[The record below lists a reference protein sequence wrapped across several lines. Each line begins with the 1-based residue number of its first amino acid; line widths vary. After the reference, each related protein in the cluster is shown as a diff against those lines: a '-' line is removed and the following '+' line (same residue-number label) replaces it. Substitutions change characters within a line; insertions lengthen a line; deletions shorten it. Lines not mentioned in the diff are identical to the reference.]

1 MDPRATNYL
10 RQNIVFSYPEMIQV
24 SFSLFLSLS
33 LFCYF
38 TLSLIFIK
46 IILVLLLFYLFIF
59 MKIIVIFSCSGMF
72 RNVPA
77 CSGMFRHVPEC
88 SMFLVLSTPLYFCY
102 FKMEER
108 REERRRGFRFTED
121 QQYASRDFRKAFYA
135 IRTVEEGH
143 HIGMA
148 CAVETEDE
156 NDDKIRLVTCSD
168 TWNSVS
174 NSVQMVRFSRKH
186 FGDYRLTPA
195 PSSVRQCEQ
204 FSIIW
209 CEIGGK
215 ETWAKRRLLRPRFLE
230 GEEQK
235 NDFLVY
241 TIDGQS
247 CLNLEYDKASDSH
260 DLKDSGEITYELGGS
275 PIISLNKKY
284 LVGVL
289 KSDGKACFLFHGV
302 FGE

>member
-1 MDPRATNYL
+1 MHVPGVRDVP
-10 RQNIVFSYPEMIQV
+10 V
-24 SFSLFLSLS
+24 
-33 LFCYF
+33 CY
-38 TLSLIFIK
+38 
-46 IILVLLLFYLFIF
+46 
-59 MKIIVIFSCSGMF
+59 GMF
-72 RNVPA
+72 RNVP
-77 CSGMFRHVPEC
+77 EC
-88 SMFLVLSTPLYFCY
+88 SVSLNSGVVNILLRHCAHGVLYLCY

-108 REERRRGFRFTED
+108 QEEKRGSRRLRFTED
-121 QQYASRDFRKAFYA
+121 QKYKSRNFRKAFHA

-156 NDDKIRLVTCSD
+156 NNDRIRLVTCRD

-186 FGDYRLTPA
+186 FGDYRLTPV
-195 PSSVRQCEQ
+195 PSSVLQCEQ

-215 ETWAKRRLLRPRFLE
+215 ETWAKRRLLRPRFLNS
-230 GEEQK
+230 EEQK

-247 CLNLEYDKASDSH
+247 CKVLNLKYKESEGH
-260 DLKDSGEITYELGGS
+260 DLKNSGEITYELGGS
-275 PIISLNKKY
+275 PIISLDKKY

-289 KSDGKACFLFHGV
+289 KSDGEACFLFHGV

>member
-1 MDPRATNYL
+1 MFRYVTG
-10 RQNIVFSYPEMIQV
+10 
-24 SFSLFLSLS
+24 
-33 LFCYF
+33 
-38 TLSLIFIK
+38 
-46 IILVLLLFYLFIF
+46 
-59 MKIIVIFSCSGMF
+59 CSGMF
-72 RNVPA
+72 RNVP
-77 CSGMFRHVPEC
+77 EC
-88 SMFLVLSTPLYFCY
+88 SLSLNSGVVNILLRHCAHGVLYLCY

-108 REERRRGFRFTED
+108 QEEKRGSRRLRFTED
-121 QQYASRDFRKAFYA
+121 QKYKSRNFRKAFHA

-156 NDDKIRLVTCSD
+156 NNDRIRLVTSSD

-186 FGDYRLTPA
+186 FEDYRLTPA

-215 ETWAKRRLLRPRFLE
+215 ETWAKRRLLRPRFLNS
-230 GEEQK
+230 EEQK

-247 CLNLEYDKASDSH
+247 CKVLNLKYKESEGH
-260 DLKDSGEITYELGGS
+260 DLKNSGEITYELGGS
-275 PIISLNKKY
+275 PIISLDKKY

-289 KSDGKACFLFHGV
+289 KSDGEACFLFHGV

>member
-1 MDPRATNYL
+1 MHVPGVRD
-10 RQNIVFSYPEMIQV
+10 VPE
-24 SFSLFLSLS
+24 
-33 LFCYF
+33 
-38 TLSLIFIK
+38 
-46 IILVLLLFYLFIF
+46 
-59 MKIIVIFSCSGMF
+59 CSGMF
-72 RNVPA
+72 RNVP
-77 CSGMFRHVPEC
+77 EC
-88 SMFLVLSTPLYFCY
+88 SVSLNSGVVNILLRHCAHGVLYLCY

-108 REERRRGFRFTED
+108 QEEKRGSRRLRFTED
-121 QQYASRDFRKAFYA
+121 QKYKSRNFRKAFHA

-156 NDDKIRLVTCSD
+156 NNDRIRLVTSSD

-186 FGDYRLTPA
+186 FEDYRLTPA

-215 ETWAKRRLLRPRFLE
+215 ETWAKRRLLRPRFLNS
-230 GEEQK
+230 EEQK

-247 CLNLEYDKASDSH
+247 CKVLNLKYKESEGH
-260 DLKDSGEITYELGGS
+260 DLKNSGEITYELGGS
-275 PIISLNKKY
+275 PIISLDKKY

-289 KSDGKACFLFHGV
+289 KSDGEACFLFHGV

>member
-1 MDPRATNYL
+1 M
-10 RQNIVFSYPEMIQV
+10 
-24 SFSLFLSLS
+24 FLDVPV
-33 LFCYF
+33 CY
-38 TLSLIFIK
+38 
-46 IILVLLLFYLFIF
+46 
-59 MKIIVIFSCSGMF
+59 GMF
-72 RNVPA
+72 RNVPEGKFRVLN
-77 CSGMFRHVPEC
+77 SGVVNILLRHC
-88 SMFLVLSTPLYFCY
+88 AHGVLHLCY

-108 REERRRGFRFTED
+108 REERRGIRGLRFTED
-121 QQYASRDFRKAFYA
+121 QKYKSRNFRKAFHA
-135 IRTVEEGH
+135 IRTEEGH

-156 NDDKIRLVTCSD
+156 NNDRIRLVTCSD

-186 FGDYRLTPA
+186 FGDYRLTPV

-215 ETWAKRRLLRPRFLE
+215 ETWAKRRLLRPRFLNS
-230 GEEQK
+230 EEQK
-235 NDFLVY
+235 NNFLVY

-247 CLNLEYDKASDSH
+247 CKFLNLKYNKESDSH
-260 DLKDSGEITYELGGS
+260 DLKNSGEITYELGGS
-275 PIISLNKKY
+275 PIISLDKKY

-289 KSDGKACFLFHGV
+289 NSDGEACFLFRGV

>member
-1 MDPRATNYL
+1 
-10 RQNIVFSYPEMIQV
+10 
-24 SFSLFLSLS
+24 
-33 LFCYF
+33 
-38 TLSLIFIK
+38 
-46 IILVLLLFYLFIF
+46 
-59 MKIIVIFSCSGMF
+59 MKIIFVFACSWMF
-72 RNVPA
+72 RYVTG
-77 CSGMFRHVPEC
+77 CSRMFRKESSVSLNSGVVNILLRHCAHGVPY
-88 SMFLVLSTPLYFCY
+88 LCY

-108 REERRRGFRFTED
+108 REERRGIRGLRFAED
-121 QQYASRDFRKAFYA
+121 QKYKSRNFRKAFHA

-156 NDDKIRLVTCSD
+156 NNDRIRLVTCRD

-186 FGDYRLTPA
+186 FGDYRLTPV

-215 ETWAKRRLLRPRFLE
+215 ETWAKRRLLRPRFLNS
-230 GEEQK
+230 EEQK

-247 CLNLEYDKASDSH
+247 CKFLNLKYNKGSDSH
-260 DLKDSGEITYELGGS
+260 DLKNSGEITYELGGS
-275 PIISLNKKY
+275 PIISLDKKY

-289 KSDGKACFLFHGV
+289 NSDGEACFLFRGV

>member
-1 MDPRATNYL
+1 MFRDVP
-10 RQNIVFSYPEMIQV
+10 V
-24 SFSLFLSLS
+24 
-33 LFCYF
+33 
-38 TLSLIFIK
+38 
-46 IILVLLLFYLFIF
+46 
-59 MKIIVIFSCSGMF
+59 CSGMF
-72 RNVPA
+72 RVPRFIEA
-77 CSGMFRHVPEC
+77 HSGVVNILLRHPAPGV
-88 SMFLVLSTPLYFCY
+88 LYFCY

-108 REERRRGFRFTED
+108 QEERRVSRGFRFTED
-121 QQYASRDFRKAFYA
+121 QQYASRSFRKAFYA
-135 IRTVEEGH
+135 IRKVEDGH

-148 CAVETEDE
+148 CAVETDDE
-156 NDDKIRLVTCSD
+156 NNDRIRLVTCSD

-186 FGDYRLTPA
+186 FGRYRLTLA

-215 ETWAKRRLLRPRFLE
+215 ETWAKRRLLRPRFLNS
-230 GEEQK
+230 EEQK

-247 CLNLEYDKASDSH
+247 CRVQNLKYNKESEGH
-260 DLKDSGEITYELGGS
+260 GVKDSGEITYELGGS

-289 KSDGKACFLFHGV
+289 KSDGEACFLFHGV
-302 FGE
+302 FGEYYSKVLLQSNSVKNWEVMRNRVMG

>member
-1 MDPRATNYL
+1 MHVPGVRDVP
-10 RQNIVFSYPEMIQV
+10 V
-24 SFSLFLSLS
+24 
-33 LFCYF
+33 CY
-38 TLSLIFIK
+38 
-46 IILVLLLFYLFIF
+46 
-59 MKIIVIFSCSGMF
+59 GMF
-72 RNVPA
+72 RNVP
-77 CSGMFRHVPEC
+77 EC
-88 SMFLVLSTPLYFCY
+88 SVSLNSGVVNILLRHCAHGVLYLCY
-102 FKMEER
+102 FKMGERQEEKRGSR
-108 REERRRGFRFTED
+108 RLRFTED
-121 QQYASRDFRKAFYA
+121 QKYKSRNFRKAFHA

-156 NDDKIRLVTCSD
+156 NNDRIRLVTSSD

-186 FGDYRLTPA
+186 FEDYRLTPA

-215 ETWAKRRLLRPRFLE
+215 ETWAKRRLLRPRFLNS
-230 GEEQK
+230 EEQK

-247 CLNLEYDKASDSH
+247 CKVLNLKYKESEGH
-260 DLKDSGEITYELGGS
+260 DLKNSGEITYELGGS
-275 PIISLNKKY
+275 PIISLDKKY

-289 KSDGKACFLFHGV
+289 KSDGEACFLFHGV

>member
-1 MDPRATNYL
+1 
-10 RQNIVFSYPEMIQV
+10 
-24 SFSLFLSLS
+24 
-33 LFCYF
+33 
-38 TLSLIFIK
+38 
-46 IILVLLLFYLFIF
+46 
-59 MKIIVIFSCSGMF
+59 MF
-72 RNVPA
+72 RKESSVSLN
-77 CSGMFRHVPEC
+77 SGVVNILLRHC
-88 SMFLVLSTPLYFCY
+88 AHGVLYLCY

-108 REERRRGFRFTED
+108 QEEKRGSRRLRFTED
-121 QQYASRDFRKAFYA
+121 QKYKSRNFRKAFHA

-156 NDDKIRLVTCSD
+156 NNDRIRLVTSSD

-186 FGDYRLTPA
+186 FEDYRLTPA

-215 ETWAKRRLLRPRFLE
+215 ETWAKRRLLRPRFLNS
-230 GEEQK
+230 EEQK

-247 CLNLEYDKASDSH
+247 CKFLNLKYNKESDSH
-260 DLKDSGEITYELGGS
+260 DLKNSGEITYELGGS
-275 PIISLNKKY
+275 PIISLDKKY

-289 KSDGKACFLFHGV
+289 NSDGEACFLFRGV

>member
-1 MDPRATNYL
+1 MHVPGVRDVP
-10 RQNIVFSYPEMIQV
+10 V
-24 SFSLFLSLS
+24 
-33 LFCYF
+33 CY
-38 TLSLIFIK
+38 
-46 IILVLLLFYLFIF
+46 
-59 MKIIVIFSCSGMF
+59 GMF
-72 RNVPA
+72 RNVP
-77 CSGMFRHVPEC
+77 EC
-88 SMFLVLSTPLYFCY
+88 SVSLNSGVVNILLRHCAHGVLYLCY

-108 REERRRGFRFTED
+108 QEEKRGSRRLRFTED
-121 QQYASRDFRKAFYA
+121 QKYKSRNFRKAFHA

-156 NDDKIRLVTCSD
+156 NNDRIRLVTSSD

-174 NSVQMVRFSRKH
+174 NNSVQMVRFSRKH
-186 FGDYRLTPA
+186 FEDYQLTPA

-215 ETWAKRRLLRPRFLE
+215 ETWAKRRLLRPRFLNS
-230 GEEQK
+230 EEQK

-247 CLNLEYDKASDSH
+247 CKVLNLKYKESEGH
-260 DLKDSGEITYELGGS
+260 DLKNSGEITYELGGS
-275 PIISLNKKY
+275 PIISLDKKY

-289 KSDGKACFLFHGV
+289 KSDGEACFLFHGV

>member
-1 MDPRATNYL
+1 MK
-10 RQNIVFSYPEMIQV
+10 V
-24 SFSLFLSLS
+24 
-33 LFCYF
+33 
-38 TLSLIFIK
+38 IFI
-46 IILVLLLFYLFIF
+46 FA
-59 MKIIVIFSCSGMF
+59 CSWMF
-72 RNVPA
+72 RYVTG
-77 CSGMFRHVPEC
+77 CSRMFRKESSVSLNSGVVNILLRHCAHGVPY
-88 SMFLVLSTPLYFCY
+88 LCY

-108 REERRRGFRFTED
+108 REERRGIRGLRFAED
-121 QQYASRDFRKAFYA
+121 QKYKSRNFRKAFHA

-156 NDDKIRLVTCSD
+156 NNDRIRLVTCSD

-186 FGDYRLTPA
+186 FGDYRLTPV

-215 ETWAKRRLLRPRFLE
+215 ETWAKRRLLRPRFLNS
-230 GEEQK
+230 EEQK

-247 CLNLEYDKASDSH
+247 CKVLNLKYNKEKNSH
-260 DLKDSGEITYELGGS
+260 DLKDGGEISYKLGGS
-275 PIISLNKKY
+275 PIISLDKKY

-289 KSDGKACFLFHGV
+289 NSDGEACFLFREV